1 MGVADMGRVPTEATI
16 YNAHDHAEMRM
27 GKITLDQARKVE
39 IAEALVDT
47 GATMLAMPKTL
58 IDQIGL
64 LKQYEKRAM
73 TAAGLTTIS
82 VYGTARLVI
91 KGREVATDVLEVPE
105 GSPVLIGQIPL
116 EAMDW
121 VVDLQGRK
129 LIGNPA
135 HGGEH
140 ILELL

>member
-1 MGVADMGRVPTEATI
+1 MGNTDMGRVLTEATI
-16 YNAHDHAEMRM
+16 YNAHDHADEKT
-27 GKITLDQARKVE
+27 GKLTADKVRKVVVTD
-39 IAEALVDT
+39 ALVDT
-47 GATMLAMPKTL
+47 GATMLAMPKSL
-58 IDQIGL
+58 IDQLGL
-64 LKQYEKRAM
+64 PKQYEKRAM
-73 TAAGLTTIS
+73 TAAGSMVIN
-82 VYGTARLVI
+82 VYGTARVVI
-91 KGREVATDVLEVPE
+91 MGREAPTDVIEVPE

-116 EAMDW
+116 EGMDW